1 MTGGHQASTAT
12 VAPAG
17 RRTRVEPAIWLLGL
31 AFALVFP
38 LILPVPYYLSTA
50 ITALMFV
57 ALAVAFDLV
66 VGRIGALSLCQPVFF
81 GFGSYAAAILSTRY
95 GWSFGATLVIS
106 ALAAVVVA
114 LAIGIPAFRLSLHAF
129 AIATLGFATIA
140 MLLAKNWVGL
150 TGGPLCTTGV
160 PALTLFGVELASLPA
175 QYYVVLGLAVLTIA
189 AAFGVARSRLGLALT
204 AVRDDPVLASARG
217 LSPTAFRLTAFG
229 LSAALSAMV
238 GVFNAYF
245 QSVVCPENLDMSYM
259 TALLIMVFI
268 GGRGSLRGVVTAAL
282 LFTVLP
288 QLLHLAE
295 EWRLVIYGLVLLGV
309 VITIPDGLERAF
321 RTIGRLGHPAKP
333 PPPAKPPAPRP
344 PSEVSR

>member
-1 MTGGHQASTAT
+1 MTAT
-12 VAPAG
+12 GLPG
-17 RRTRVEPAIWLLGL
+17 RPGRLRIEPVVWLLGTV
-31 AFALVFP
+31 FAVVLP
-38 LILPVPYYLSTA
+38 LLLPVPYYLSTA

-95 GWSFGATLVIS
+95 GWSFGATLVVS

-114 LAIGIPAFRLSLHAF
+114 LAIGVPSFRLSLHAF

-140 MLLAKNWVGL
+140 VLLAKNWVGL

-160 PALTLFGVELASLPA
+160 PAMTLFGAELTSLTA
-175 QYYVVLGLAVLTIA
+175 QYYVVLGLAALAVGVV
-189 AAFGVARSRLGLALT
+189 FGVSRSRLGLALT
-204 AVRDDPVLASARG
+204 AVRDDPVLAAARG
-217 LSPTAFRLTAFG
+217 LSPTAFRLAAFG
-229 LSAALSAMV
+229 LSAALSATV

-268 GGRGSLRGVVTAAL
+268 GGRGSLRGVVSAAL

-295 EWRLVIYGLVLLGV
+295 EWRLVIYGLILLAV
-309 VITIPDGLERAF
+309 VIAVPDGLERLF
-321 RTIGRLGHPAKP
+321 RTTGRLGRPAPPGP
-333 PPPAKPPAPRP
+333 PPTAPPVRAEEANR
-344 PSEVSR
+344 

>member
-1 MTGGHQASTAT
+1 MTVTDHRVRAAK
-12 VAPAG
+12 
-17 RRTRVEPAIWLLGL
+17 RRVEPAVWAFGL
-31 AFALVFP
+31 AFALVLP
-38 LILPVPYYLSTA
+38 LVFPVPYYLATA

-95 GWSFGATLVIS
+95 EWSFGAVLAAS
-106 ALAAVVVA
+106 AAAAVV
-114 LAIGIPAFRLSLHAF
+114 LAMTIGVPSFRLSLHAF
-129 AIATLGFATIA
+129 AIGTLGFSAIA

-160 PALTLFGVELASLPA
+160 PPLTLFGLDFASLAA
-175 QYYVVLGLAVLTIA
+175 QYYVILGIAVATVA
-189 AAFGVARSRLGLALT
+189 TAFGIARSRLGLALT

-229 LSAALSAMV
+229 FSAALSSAV

-268 GGRGSLRGVVTAAL
+268 GGRSSLRGVVVAAL

-288 QLLHLAE
+288 QALRLAE
-295 EWRLVIYGLVLLGV
+295 EWRLVIYGLVLLVV
-309 VITIPDGLERAF
+309 VIAIPDGLERAF
-321 RTIGRLGHPAKP
+321 RATGQIGHRTPTRPAVT
-333 PPPAKPPAPRP
+333 AGDR
-344 PSEVSR
+344 